1 MRSSFYQEKKTVGKG
16 GKIQPR
22 WIFSVFF
29 AENVFVFQEKSPE
42 RVTPESFCNTPSP
55 LFY

>member
-16 GKIQPR
+16 GKIRPR